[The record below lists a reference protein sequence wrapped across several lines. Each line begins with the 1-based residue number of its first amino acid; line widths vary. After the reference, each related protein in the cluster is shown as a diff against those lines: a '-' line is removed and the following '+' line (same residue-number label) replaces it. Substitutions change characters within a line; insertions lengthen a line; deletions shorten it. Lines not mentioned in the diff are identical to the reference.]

1 MGSTAPH
8 SIESRRQEHQ
18 THLDTLKPA
27 AERNKWGQ
35 FATPTELA
43 LSIARYV
50 RDVAGL
56 GTIRFLD
63 PAIGTGSFYSA
74 LRETFPSDSIE
85 TATGIELDS
94 AFAQAAEDL
103 WSKSGLNI
111 VRGDFTKQQ
120 PQSRYNLVL
129 TPPLNCGIITCPQTK
144 KTGSRRV
151 LRDFFLP
158 RLTGLPVCTAISSC
172 CRMTGWKTKDLLC
185 GSSLQ
190 NLWT

>member
-1 MGSTAPH
+1 MGSTASP

-18 THLDTLKPA
+18 THLDTLKTA

-111 VRGDFTKQQ
+111 VRGDFN
-120 PQSRYNLVL
+120 SRRAAITLSSRTPL
-129 TPPLNCGIITCPQTK
+129 TCDIITCPQTK

-158 RLTGLPVCTAISSC
+158 RLAGLPVCIAISSC
-172 CRMTGWKTKDLLC
+172 CRMTGWKTKGLLC
-185 GSSLQ
+185 GSSLR